1 MINKFLLSIL
11 TMFGIGYS
19 RYAPGTMA
27 SFVTCV
33 IFYSLY
39 SIGYLESRGI
49 YIIYI
54 TIVIFFL
61 SIFLIDKFSGS
72 FDEMDAKEIVI
83 DEFVGQ
89 NIPLFFLLFIP
100 LNTDTYNK
108 DFVTLII
115 LSFFFFRFFDI
126 LKPYPINLV
135 DKKMKNG
142 LGVMLDDVIAGIFSA
157 LLIYVVVLLWF

>member
-11 TMFGIGYS
+11 TMFGVGYS
-19 RYAPGTMA
+19 RYAPGTFA

-33 IFYSLY
+33 IFYFLY

-49 YIIYI
+49 YLIYI
-54 TIVIFFL
+54 NIVIFFL
-61 SIFLIDKFSGS
+61 SILLIDKFSSS
-72 FDEMDAKEIVI
+72 FNEMDAKEIVI

-100 LNTDTYNK
+100 LNTNTYNK

-115 LSFFFFRFFDI
+115 LSFFFF
-126 LKPYPINLV
+126 
-135 DKKMKNG
+135 
-142 LGVMLDDVIAGIFSA
+142 
-157 LLIYVVVLLWF
+157 